1 MILCPSSGSDFLIS
15 AQTEINWGRRHP
27 GFIQTIGT
35 VITGEILA
43 RIIFLTALETT
54 KVAAFKMVEPFKL
67 SDPTKGVFVPI
78 DVILERKLKVKRG
91 QKEEARIPM
100 EKRDPQPP
108 SPVIYLDIPKENLD
122 QLLCQIT
129 LQAVKLDAIITCTH
143 ALEIVH
149 SELRAS
155 TSIKYKGWGSLLG
168 FQLAKRDII
177 ASYFDY
183 RKLTALHASSEEVTE
198 WLNKNNPNNTPTQE

>member
-27 GFIQTIGT
+27 GFIQMIGT

-43 RIIFLTALETT
+43 MIIFLTALETK

-67 SDPTKGVFVPI
+67 SDPTKGTIANGVVGMTTSLFFCEGVFVPI
-78 DVILERKLKVKRG
+78 DVILEKKLKVKRG

-122 QLLCQIT
+122 QLLCQS
-129 LQAVKLDAIITCTH
+129 LVYCQ
-143 ALEIVH
+143 
-149 SELRAS
+149 RA
-155 TSIKYKGWGSLLG
+155 
-168 FQLAKRDII
+168 
-177 ASYFDY
+177 
-183 RKLTALHASSEEVTE
+183 
-198 WLNKNNPNNTPTQE
+198 